1 MIKAIIIDDEAGA
14 RTTLHSFV
22 SNFCEDIEIVATCE
36 NVPDGVIAINKYQPD
51 LVFLDIEMP
60 EYNGFELFKFFNEIT
75 FEIIFVTAYHQY
87 AIKAFE
93 VSAIDYL
100 LKPVDIEQ
108 LQLAIKKVQ
117 HKKEFETLH
126 ERLQLMADVAKGE
139 TFKRIALPM
148 SEGLVFIEISDIV
161 LFIAEGAYTNVYLNN
176 GTKIMVSKP
185 VRVFDQMLEG
195 KQQFYRCH
203 RSFLINLNYIKK
215 YLKGESIIHF
225 DNGEV
230 AQVARDRKADFE
242 GILKAKGISL

>member
-1 MIKAIIIDDEAGA
+1 
-14 RTTLHSFV
+14 
-22 SNFCEDIEIVATCE
+22 
-36 NVPDGVIAINKYQPD
+36 
-51 LVFLDIEMP
+51 
-60 EYNGFELFKFFNEIT
+60 
-75 FEIIFVTAYHQY
+75 
-87 AIKAFE
+87 
-93 VSAIDYL
+93 
-100 LKPVDIEQ
+100 
-108 LQLAIKKVQ
+108 
-117 HKKEFETLH
+117 
-126 ERLQLMADVAKGE
+126 MADVAKGE